1 VTRPIDSVGGGRPL
15 EPVPP
20 TPDPRT
26 DQLLRL
32 IRIVERLRAPDGC
45 PWDREQTLRS
55 LAPTLIEEAHELVE
69 AIEQGNPRAECEEA
83 GDVLLVVA
91 LLAQVAAEDG
101 RFDLEAAARAV
112 GDKLIRRH
120 PHVFG
125 EVAVDGTENVIANWE
140 AIKRAERA
148 ARKGEDTSA
157 LAGVPAALGAV
168 QRAQR
173 LGAKA
178 MAVDFRWADARG
190 ALAKVREEVA
200 ELEQAF
206 EAAGAAETGAP
217 PPVGPAREHLVA
229 ELGDVLL
236 ACAQLANYLECDAEA
251 AAREATRR
259 FEARFRAMEAELGG
273 ELRGRTLDDLMAA
286 WGRAKRTVEERSTDR
301 E

>member
-1 VTRPIDSVGGGRPL
+1 MTQPAGSGGSGRPL

-26 DQLLRL
+26 DELLRL

-55 LAPTLIEEAHELVE
+55 L
-69 AIEQGNPRAECEEA
+69 
-83 GDVLLVVA
+83 
-91 LLAQVAAEDG
+91 
-101 RFDLEAAARAV
+101 
-112 GDKLIRRH
+112 
-120 PHVFG
+120 
-125 EVAVDGTENVIANWE
+125 DGTEHVIANWE

-148 ARKGEDTSA
+148 ARKGDDASA
-157 LAGVPAALGAV
+157 LAGVPQALGAV

-178 MAVDFRWADARG
+178 MAVDFRWDDARG
-190 ALAKVREEVA
+190 ALAKVREEVG

-206 EAAGAAETGAP
+206 EAAGCAERGAP
-217 PPVGPAREHLVA
+217 PPSGPAREHLVA

-286 WGRAKRTVEERSTDR
+286 WGRAKRTVDDLREES